1 MKLINLL
8 IIASILSACAQTPDV
23 PKIKSL
29 SELTSIETK
38 YTNELASIKVG
49 DYIKD
54 IKQKFPELQL
64 VSDTMK
70 NTIYETYYNQDYVM
84 ASSTKAQ
91 TIKRFN
97 QRITF
102 YFINRKLVHW
112 QAK

>member
-1 MKLINLL
+1 MKLIKLL
-8 IIASILSACAQTPDV
+8 IIAGILSACAQIPEVTTV
-23 PKIKSL
+23 KNL

-70 NTIYETYYNQDYVM
+70 NTIYETYYEQGYIL
-84 ASSTKAQ
+84 ASETETQ
-91 TIKRFN
+91 TIKRFK
-97 QRITF
+97 QKITF

-112 QAK
+112 QEK